1 MHESDIELD
10 KKIEAA
16 LATYAD
22 PEASVNPS
30 ALAARILASAREEQ
44 QKARWW
50 KWTLVIAAPALAALF
65 VVLFLPEKPKEFP
78 ARLSASVPTPAQ
90 IMTAPATEK
99 PVVSHTIAKARYSPH
114 TTIAKSQE
122 PPKLDIFPAPAPL
135 SEQEKLLVAF
145 VQNAQKEAREEA
157 VRDSGPIQPITIA
170 KLKIPLLDPSEKE
183 NPETGGDQE

>member
-10 KKIEAA
+10 RKIDAA
-16 LATYAD
+16 LAAYAD

-65 VVLFLPEKPKEFP
+65 VVLFLPAKPKELP
-78 ARLSASVPTPAQ
+78 ARLSASAPTPAQ
-90 IMTAPATEK
+90 IMTTPATEK
-99 PVVSHTIAKARYSPH
+99 PVVSHTIVRARYSPP
-114 TTIAKSQE
+114 TIAKSQE